1 VGIAL
6 AQLAFYI
13 SCKINHIMKR
23 FVLLLTAAGLFTTAF
38 SQQLSKEA
46 TYEISK
52 KANKGYLYE
61 PKINEEKKELELTYV
76 TKASGKK
83 AKFETYRFDLDF
95 NFKGMEESE
104 QPLEK
109 IKGYRADKGEEY
121 TLNSMTVETNLM
133 GTLVLRRKIIT
144 RKWNWFWGGYDTK
157 IKLADKLKPKTDD
170 GEKLFYFAHTE
181 QDELESVLV
190 IAGAKGPV
198 AKDGLRQ
205 YKEIHV
211 MRFDSEMNRIS
222 DQTIQFDQPQYI
234 VGISTADNDEE
245 ANAEDDILML
255 FAPMGGKGMKTVADP
270 DSKNYTYVR
279 ISYDGKI
286 KERISIKSKAGI
298 FNGNMFVQS
307 GSDVLIL
314 GATGADDD
322 YFNEKFSTPQPT
334 SEMRDAQSDEFK
346 AKGFQVV
353 KISNGKVAYVT
364 INTLAEFEAKAKSPA
379 SQKKKPEY
387 TGKKFRVS
395 DLKIAPN
402 GDLFLTG
409 QKFQKSKAGYKYED
423 IIMMHFS
430 PTGTLKAAYGV
441 RREENDKEASM
452 NPNNQ
457 MLAFSN
463 DGSVL
468 YWMIMEMA
476 GLKTEKELGE
486 SKYKFLIYPSVAKIN
501 ISNASIGEFV
511 QFGQGKTDYYVNN
524 KYPIL
529 PIDKGELVFLGENK
543 SGKTLW
549 FAKMPLD

>member
-1 VGIAL
+1 
-6 AQLAFYI
+6 
-13 SCKINHIMKR
+13 MKR
-23 FVLLLTAAGLFTTAF
+23 LILSLTAALLLSPVFA
-38 SQQLSKEA
+38 QQLSKEA
-46 TYEISK
+46 THVITK
-52 KANKGYLYE
+52 QANKGYLYE
-61 PKINEEKKELELTYV
+61 PKINEEKNELELTYV

-83 AKFETYRFDLDF
+83 AKFETYRFDLNF

-109 IKGYRADKGEEY
+109 IKGYRVDKGEEY
-121 TLNSMTVETNLM
+121 TLNSLTVETNLM

-170 GEKLFYFAHTE
+170 GEKLFYLAHTE
-181 QDELESVLV
+181 QDELESVLI
-190 IAGAKGPV
+190 IAGAKGP
-198 AKDGLRQ
+198 ATKDPLRQ

-211 MRFDSEMNRIS
+211 MRFDGEMNRIS

-234 VGISTADNDEE
+234 VGINTADNDED
-245 ANAEDDILML
+245 ANAEDDILIL
-255 FAPMGGKGMKTVADP
+255 FAPMGGKGMKNNSDP
-270 DSKNYTYVR
+270 DPKNYTYMR
-279 ISYDGKI
+279 IGYDGKI
-286 KERISIKSKAGI
+286 KERIAVKSKSGV

-307 GSDVLIL
+307 GNDVLIL
-314 GATGADDD
+314 GATGNDED
-322 YFNEKFSTPQPT
+322 YFNEKFGTPQPT
-334 SEMRDAQSDEFK
+334 SDARDLQNDEFK
-346 AKGFQVV
+346 AKGFQII
-353 KISNGKVAYVT
+353 KISGGKMEFAT

-387 TGKKFRVS
+387 TGKKFRAS

-430 PTGTLKAAYGV
+430 QTGTLKAAYGV
-441 RREENDKEASM
+441 RREENDKEAGM

-463 DGSVL
+463 DGTQL

-511 QFGQGKTDYYVNN
+511 QFGQGKSDYYVNN
-524 KYPIL
+524 KYPFL
-529 PIDKGELVFLGENK
+529 PIGKGNLVFLGENK

>member
-1 VGIAL
+1 
-6 AQLAFYI
+6 
-13 SCKINHIMKR
+13 
-23 FVLLLTAAGLFTTAF
+23 
-38 SQQLSKEA
+38 
-46 TYEISK
+46 
-52 KANKGYLYE
+52 
-61 PKINEEKKELELTYV
+61 
-76 TKASGKK
+76 
-83 AKFETYRFDLDF
+83 
-95 NFKGMEESE
+95 MEESE

-234 VGISTADNDEE
+234 VGISTADNDED

-346 AKGFQVV
+346 AKG
-353 KISNGKVAYVT
+353 
-364 INTLAEFEAKAKSPA
+364 INVNFIEP
-379 SQKKKPEY
+379 Y
-387 TGKKFRVS
+387 
-395 DLKIAPN
+395 
-402 GDLFLTG
+402 
-409 QKFQKSKAGYKYED
+409 
-423 IIMMHFS
+423 
-430 PTGTLKAAYGV
+430 
-441 RREENDKEASM
+441 
-452 NPNNQ
+452 
-457 MLAFSN
+457 N
-463 DGSVL
+463 DGIKIRTYERGVEAETLSCGTGATAAALSVAADTSL
-468 YWMIMEMA
+468 PQIIHVHTMG
-476 GLKTEKELGE
+476 GLLQIKFVKKGE
-486 SKYKFLIYPSVAKIN
+486 SQFSDIWLCGPAKHVFNGI
-501 ISNASIGEFV
+501 IH
-511 QFGQGKTDYYVNN
+511 
-524 KYPIL
+524 L
-529 PIDKGELVFLGENK
+529 P
-543 SGKTLW
+543 
-549 FAKMPLD
+549 